1 MLPARTFIRAS
12 FHGIF
17 KKVFYDR
24 HLYKMLDYFAYATTY
39 EDGVIEIFCEIYTK
53 EAAVLVDKL
62 SDLQIDL
69 GIDNIEVSK
78 ALQSMMAE
86 EPWQLYVTDKRNTR
100 FSRTSPRDA
109 RVCGCAR

>member
-1 MLPARTFIRAS
+1 
-12 FHGIF
+12 
-17 KKVFYDR
+17 
-24 HLYKMLDYFAYATTY
+24 MLDYFAYATTY
-39 EDGVIEIFCEIYTK
+39 EDGVIEIVCEIYTK

-86 EPWQLYVTDKRNTR
+86 EPWQLCVTPQLSHAGPSHRELCSIRSAWRQTTNLITCLPTR
-100 FSRTSPRDA
+100 
-109 RVCGCAR
+109 C